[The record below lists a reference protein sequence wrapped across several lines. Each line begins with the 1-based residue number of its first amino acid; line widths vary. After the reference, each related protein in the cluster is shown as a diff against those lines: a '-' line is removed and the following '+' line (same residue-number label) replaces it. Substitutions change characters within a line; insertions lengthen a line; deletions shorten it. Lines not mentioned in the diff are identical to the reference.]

1 MEDFFSDLTAN
12 RPYIHLVKEEGQE
25 GFTGQAHLRHDIS
38 FGEEGAL
45 IRQAGAYR
53 ALYFCPGADR
63 FAIEKNGAVVPY
75 AQFRREGRGSW
86 GLAVFEVT
94 LGELPRAGAL
104 GSGARRRRAGRKKAI
119 LNLMR
124 DSGRLLRREKGDKM
138 ETQHKRGGTHMRI
151 LRVPLDARKGLRGS
165 AISVRWSPKAL
176 LS

>member
-1 MEDFFSDLTAN
+1 MKNNQRQTPQGFLRGPRGQRGDTGLSAYGVWLNQGNTGTVEDFFSDLTAN

-25 GFTGQAHLRHDIS
+25 GFTAHLRHDIS

-75 AQFRREGRGSW
+75 SQFGAKDGSW

-94 LGELPRAGAL
+94 LGELP
-104 GSGARRRRAGRKKAI
+104 ARVRLVWSPAEESRRKKAI

-124 DSGRLLRREKGDKM
+124 IGPVVAPGER
-138 ETQHKRGGTHMRI
+138 
-151 LRVPLDARKGLRGS
+151 
-165 AISVRWSPKAL
+165 
-176 LS
+176 

>member
-1 MEDFFSDLTAN
+1 MADLLDQTAQPTLEEIGQVIQN
-12 RPYIHLVKEEGQE
+12 PIFAQFCSEIKGTYKLSLIHILKEEGQE
-25 GFTGQAHLRHDIS
+25 GFTAHLRHDIS

-75 AQFRREGRGSW
+75 SQFGAKDGSW

-94 LGELPRAGAL
+94 LGELP
-104 GSGARRRRAGRKKAI
+104 ARVRLVWSPAEESRRKKAI

-124 DSGRLLRREKGDKM
+124 IGPVVAPGER
-138 ETQHKRGGTHMRI
+138 
-151 LRVPLDARKGLRGS
+151 
-165 AISVRWSPKAL
+165 
-176 LS
+176 